1 MLFVFPFQYINLA
14 IIKFVR
20 WSFFKFSG
28 ELHFP
33 SGFQFSTVFT
43 EEERRILDVYGL
55 TMQGLQ
61 EGTLIPVSATEHYF
75 LAELDGEFAATS
87 DLARCWRKY
96 SKKVARC
103 ELRTSPSRL
112 SRHSSPVSNDSNDSN
127 DSNADSEVLTLDFDD
142 DSDADDEKE
151 LDI

>member
-1 MLFVFPFQYINLA
+1 M
-14 IIKFVR
+14 R
-20 WSFFKFSG
+20 SMGKFSG
-28 ELHFP
+28 ELYFP

-61 EGTLIPVSATEHYF
+61 EGTLIPVSAAEHYF

-87 DLARCWRKY
+87 NLAKCWRKY

-103 ELRTSPSRL
+103 ELRTSPTRAN
-112 SRHSSPVSNDSNDSN
+112 RRVFPEINDSD
-127 DSNADSEVLTLDFDD
+127 ADSEVLTLDFDD
-142 DSDADDEKE
+142 DSGADDENE